1 MSARFY
7 LQKVCNHLKVGKDCF
22 LGCRGLFDKV
32 ACDRFAILSSN
43 LIAFE
48 SKELCYM
55 EKDNVFIN
63 FILRSQYI
71 EQQLF
76 LKVRYHMAF
85 LMEL

>member
-1 MSARFY
+1 MNR
-7 LQKVCNHLKVGKDCF
+7 
-22 LGCRGLFDKV
+22 RGLFDKV

-43 LIAFE
+43 LISFE

-71 EQQLF
+71 EQLF